1 MNTDQYINNPSVLP
15 EQAKSF
21 SFVAGSTEVAATF
34 EGNEF
39 VKYSYEGDVKT
50 EANTSYGF
58 GIIHDPNTRV
68 HIFFA
73 ENLSYIDVK
82 SNLITDVDIS
92 HLSDQLTYLNLFGN
106 QLSSFDASTLPTS
119 CTNLIVGANGFV
131 NNAQEELNFFNSLPD
146 VSGSGTTHRI
156 GFSRGDGPILWA
168 EYPTKGWTPYYYD

>member
-21 SFVAGSTEVAATF
+21 SFVAGIEQVAATL

-39 VKYSYEGDVKT
+39 VKYSLDGDVKT
-50 EANTSYGF
+50 EANSDYGF

-73 ENLSYIDVK
+73 EKLTYIDVK
-82 SNLITDVDIS
+82 GNLITDVDIT
-92 HLSDQLTYLNLFGN
+92 HLSDVITYLNLFNN
-106 QLSSFDASTLPTS
+106 QLASFDASTLPTS

-131 NNAQEELNFFNSLPD
+131 NNPQAEFDFYNSLPD

-156 GFSRGDGPILWA
+156 GFSRGDNPILWV